1 MTPQEFNITVSKL
14 RPRLINFASG
24 FVKDGASTADDMVQE
39 AIIKLWKSNEIQEV
53 RNPEAL
59 TMHILK
65 NVCLDYLKLKK
76 NSMDSLNPNFKVYT
90 DSDPSSSIE
99 RKDEICNINSYL
111 SILPNDQMIA
121 VRLRDIM
128 GYEMEEI
135 AKILETTEGN
145 VRTLLSRARQK
156 LREKLLADGKDKRG

>member
-1 MTPQEFNITVSKL
+1 MTSQEFNILVGKL
-14 RPRLINFASG
+14 RPRLVLFANG
-24 FVKDGASTADDMVQE
+24 FVKGGAATAEDMVQD
-39 AIIKLWKSNEIQEV
+39 AVIKLWRSNQLQEI

-59 TMHILK
+59 TVQILK

-76 NSMDSLNPNFKVYT
+76 NNMDALNPNFRVFSE
-90 DSDPSSSIE
+90 SDPSEILES
-99 RKDEICNINSYL
+99 KDEMCNINGYMAK
-111 SILPNDQMIA
+111 LPEDQMLA

-135 AKILETTEGN
+135 AHILGTTEGN

-156 LREKLLADGKDKRG
+156 LREQLLSKWKQ